1 MNLSLQSNQELLA
14 EESDL
19 KLKMEQF
26 AEKRKKT
33 PRRIYKAKYDYLD
46 SRLKAIQVTIERQ
59 ESLIVTN

>member
-1 MNLSLQSNQELLA
+1 MDLPLQSNQALLA

-26 AEKRKKT
+26 VEKRKKT
-33 PRRIYKAKYDYLD
+33 PRRIFKAKYDYLD
-46 SRLKAIQVTIERQ
+46 SRLKAIQATIERQ